1 MSIENAR
8 ALLQQALVELA
19 DTPAVPLPPPPIST
33 PEALDAAILAAV
45 AGDTLTLATSL
56 RYPAPFTLTKPLTLQ
71 SETWQ
76 SRSDMQMTI
85 DEPAPLFA
93 AGVTALVNGH
103 EFLGVEMRQTDPL
116 KTIGLMGG
124 IGSRWDRVRVL
135 GDPVLGAHRGIDF
148 RGGAGVIADC
158 YVDDIFQPAQDTQA
172 IYSQEM
178 LPGGGLVIDNCF
190 LRAAGETV
198 MFGGGDPSSEAG
210 IPRNVTMNDCIL
222 TKKPEWVAF
231 ITATKQAQQIKC
243 ALELKNVIGF
253 RSSGC
258 TFEYAGVSEGQGGY
272 LFVFTP
278 RNQGNTAPFSTVQ
291 DVIIENFTGRF
302 CAGVANF
309 LGSDNVHPSGPLS
322 GLTLRNGM
330 VTDVDHL
337 TLPGTT
343 GRLFMFDRSP
353 QNVTLDTIAVDG
365 LNVAA
370 AGYFTGAAPVGFVA
384 KNMTLPP
391 AKYGWKIDGSTGHG
405 GSGHAALMAYMADAQ
420 LDSTVV

>member
-1 MSIENAR
+1 MSIEIIRQLA
-8 ALLQQALVELA
+8 QQILDQCA
-19 DTPAVPLPPPPIST
+19 PAVVLPPPPIST
-33 PEALDAAILAAV
+33 PEALDAAILAAA

-76 SRSDMQMTI
+76 DRRGRTMTP
-85 DEPAPLFA
+85 DEPAPLFSS
-93 AGVTALVNGH
+93 GVTALVDGH
-103 EFLGVEMRQTDPL
+103 QLVGLDIRHTDPL
-116 KTIGLMGG
+116 KTLAVMGG
-124 IGSRWDRVRVL
+124 VGATWDRIRVL
-135 GDPVLGAHRGIDF
+135 GDSLLGAHRGIDF
-148 RGGAGVIADC
+148 RGAQGRITNA
-158 YVDDIFQPAQDTQA
+158 YVNDIFQPAQDTQA

-178 LPGGGLVIDNCF
+178 LPGGGLVIKNCF

-198 MFGGGDPSSEAG
+198 MFGGGDPVSEAG
-210 IPRNVTMNDCIL
+210 IPRNVTLDDCVL

-302 CAGVANF
+302 CSGVANF

-391 AKYGWKIDGSTGHG
+391 TKYGWKIDGSTGHG
-405 GSGHAALMAYMADAQ
+405 GSGHAALMAYMPDAQ
-420 LDSTVV
+420 LDTSVV

>member
-19 DTPAVPLPPPPIST
+19 DPPAVVLPPPPIAT

-45 AGDTLTLATSL
+45 DGDSLAL
-56 RYPAPFTLTKPLTLQ
+56 DPALVYTKPFVLTKSIVLQ
-71 SETWQ
+71 GPAGPME
-76 SRSDMQMTI
+76 TI
-85 DEPAPLFA
+85 DETTPLPTFL
-93 AGVTALVNGH
+93 GGFTALVHHALAN
-103 EFLGVEMRQTDPL
+103 VELRQSDPL
-116 KTIGLMGG
+116 KTIGVMGG
-124 IGSRWDRVRVL
+124 DNCTWHRVRVL

-148 RGGAGVIADC
+148 RGSLGLIDYC
-158 YVDDIFQPAQDTQA
+158 RVDDIFQPAQDTQA

-178 LPGGGLVIDNCF
+178 LPGGRLFIGNCF

-198 MFGGGDPSSEAG
+198 MFGGGDPSNEAG
-210 IPRNVTMNDCIL
+210 IPRDVTMNDCIL

-291 DVIIENFTGRF
+291 DVVIENFTGRF
-302 CAGVANF
+302 CSGVANL
-309 LGSDNVHPSGPLS
+309 LGSDNVHPSGPLQ
-322 GLTLRNGM
+322 GLTLRNGTI
-330 VTDVDHL
+330 TDVDHA

-353 QNVTLDTIAVDG
+353 QGVTLDTIIVTG
-365 LNVAA
+365 QNVAA
-370 AGYFTGAAPVGFVA
+370 AGYFTGAAPGGFVA
-384 KNMTLPP
+384 KQLTFPP